1 MQVINDLSNDLS
13 SEADSA
19 LAREYYPLVQQV
31 VSSLQSRLPQD
42 ADMEELH
49 SVGVTGLV
57 EAIRRY
63 DPKRVPTFQA
73 YALIRIRGAIL
84 DELRRMDTL
93 SRQNRAHSRSIR
105 DAVAE
110 LEQEFGRVPT
120 DGEIAG
126 RLGVSLR
133 QFERMRRRAQPV
145 SILSIDQSVGND
157 AEGAGTLGDYL
168 ADDSELTSL
177 EVLERNESRRIL
189 RERIERLPERQ
200 REVLRQ
206 YYFEGRKLAEIAE
219 VFGVTEARVCQIHTQ
234 ALGMLR
240 SSLSRLN

>member
-1 MQVINDLSNDLS
+1 MQVINDLSS
-13 SEADSA
+13 AADSA
-19 LAREYYPLVQQV
+19 LVREYYPLVQQV
-31 VSSLQSRLPQD
+31 VSSLQSRLPAD
-42 ADMEELH
+42 ADTEELH

-63 DPKRVPTFQA
+63 DPDRVPTFHA

-110 LEQEFGRVPT
+110 LEQELGRVPS
-120 DGEIAG
+120 DHEIAA
-126 RLGVSLR
+126 RLGITLT
-133 QFERMRRRAQPV
+133 QFDRMRRRAQPI
-145 SILSIDQSVGND
+145 SMLSIDQTVGSD
-157 AEGAGTLGDYL
+157 PDSCGPLSDYL

-177 EVLERNESRRIL
+177 ETLEQSESRRIL
-189 RERIERLPERQ
+189 RERIELLPERQ

-206 YYFEGRKLAEIAE
+206 YYFEGRKLAEIAV

-240 SSLSRLN
+240 VSLSRMN